1 MRRIFHD
8 LQGIELEEFSSY
20 RSAKFNFQTD
30 HKKNVVVIY
39 GETGMEKAQSSM
51 VLSLLFKAVTPD
63 FLKTRR
69 TTNTYLNTSIS
80 KLLKR
85 GSVTLTF
92 PKFKYIFGG
101 EFSLERE

>member
-1 MRRIFHD
+1 MIYK
-8 LQGIELEEFSSY
+8 ELSLKNFSSY

-30 HKKNVVVIY
+30 DKKNVAVIY

-80 KLLKR
+80 KLFKR
-85 GSVTLTF
+85 RSETLSF

-101 EFSLERE
+101 ELSLERE